1 MNASW
6 LCRSIREDLKRR
18 YPHYLSD
25 WVDIFSW
32 KIASSTLFIFLSSF
46 APAVTFSL
54 LISQRTDNTLGVIE
68 VLLSTSITGIL
79 MSIFAGQPVVIVG
92 VTGPISVLTAS
103 IYILSKQFGVDF
115 LPFYAWAQIWS
126 AFFHIL
132 LAMMNACDAVKYIT
146 NFSCETF
153 GVLIALIF
161 IYTGLEGIVKVFLCE
176 GDENEGK
183 TFAVVLL
190 ELLLVI
196 GVALSSFYLH
206 SAKYWQLFN
215 SSFRNFVADYGAT
228 LSVVLWSIVPYLAR
242 SSLQREG
249 NGVDDDIENHT
260 LPMLAVPVKFSTTT
274 GRDWLIDLSSIP
286 AWAIFSAIFPGII
299 LTILFYFDHN
309 VSSVM
314 SQTSE
319 MKLLKGSAFNW
330 DFFVLGIGVLITGL
344 LGLPP
349 SNGLIPQAPLHSKS
363 LIRYRKHYTADNE
376 TLFLHE
382 KIYEQRITNFLQSAF
397 CGIATV
403 YPFSVALRQIPQ
415 SALYG
420 FFIFLGIVSFEGNEF
435 YSRCRLFFMTSTT
448 KKRLK
453 RDYFSGIFK
462 VPFDIVLKF
471 TAIQA
476 ACCAIIFIII
486 FTPGEVSFP
495 VLIACLVLIRLWIL
509 PRYFENDHLL
519 WLDPFVIKLSSSEE
533 ELIANSSQKEQI
545 AIADVEDQASFH
557 GESVN
562 NSENESGDNLIF
574 ENKETELEHTA
585 VDQMSGDYSSVH
597 SHHQ

>member
-1 MNASW
+1 
-6 LCRSIREDLKRR
+6 
-18 YPHYLSD
+18 
-25 WVDIFSW
+25 
-32 KIASSTLFIFLSSF
+32 
-46 APAVTFSL
+46 
-54 LISQRTDNTLGVIE
+54 
-68 VLLSTSITGIL
+68 
-79 MSIFAGQPVVIVG
+79 
-92 VTGPISVLTAS
+92 
-103 IYILSKQFGVDF
+103 
-115 LPFYAWAQIWS
+115 
-126 AFFHIL
+126 
-132 LAMMNACDAVKYIT
+132 
-146 NFSCETF
+146 
-153 GVLIALIF
+153 
-161 IYTGLEGIVKVFLCE
+161 LEGIVKAFLHE

-183 TFAVVLL
+183 TFSVILL

-196 GVALSSFYLH
+196 GVALSSLYLH

-215 SSFRNFVADYGAT
+215 TNFRNFLTDYGAT
-228 LSVVLWSIVPYLAR
+228 LCVVLWSIVPYLAR
-242 SSLQREG
+242 GPLQHDG
-249 NGVDDDIENHT
+249 NGVNDDVDNHT

-286 AWAIFSAIFPGII
+286 VWAIFSAIFPGII

-319 MKLLKGSAFNW
+319 MKLLKGTAFNW

-363 LIRYRKHYTADNE
+363 LISHRKHYTTDNE

-415 SALYG
+415 SVLYG
-420 FFIFLGIVSFEGNEF
+420 LFIFLGIVSFEGNEF
-435 YSRCRLFFMTSTT
+435 YSRFRLFFMTATT
-448 KKRLK
+448 KKRLQK
-453 RDYFSGIFK
+453 DYFSGIYK

-476 ACCAIIFIII
+476 TCCSIIFIII

-509 PRYFENDHLL
+509 PRYFENEHLL
-519 WLDPFVIKLSSSEE
+519 LLDPFVIKTASSEE
-533 ELIANSSQKEQI
+533 ELIINPSSQKEHI
-545 AIADVEDQASFH
+545 AVADEEDQVSFH

-562 NSENESGDNLIF
+562 NSENGSGDSFIY
-574 ENKETELEHTA
+574 ENKAMELQDVA
-585 VDQMSGDYSSVH
+585 VDQVAGDYSVH